1 MAARAGV
8 EPMTLWL
15 KAIDSTK
22 APPCPTASIVIQIF
36 HSYVHQYALLAF
48 SCSALTTRLSDIPYN
63 VSLVFMLRLVTHPSI
78 HQLLLI
84 SPVLTL
90 DVTPLYLY
98 LSIVRSLWKLVMLA
112 KTNRNTSLSHS

>member
-1 MAARAGV
+1 MAARAGG
-8 EPMTLWL
+8 EPTTLRL

-22 APPCPTASIVIQIF
+22 APPCPTTSIVIQIF

-78 HQLLLI
+78 HQQLI

-98 LSIVRSLWKLVMLA
+98 LSIVRSLWKLVTLA
-112 KTNRNTSLSHS
+112 KTNRNTSLSHR